1 MIPEKVKGH
10 AAFSAERAKS
20 PAKREISRE
29 KEKCYMS
36 LLSIYSGSACAWI
49 ISEINRDTMGELQ
62 VVIPKAASTLLYP
75 MVRPLTV
82 RLGSLLLRIYSAFSF
97 VLFSALYFLKT
108 ANIQELNVLLFAEYL
123 LLCGIA
129 ELSLWGV
136 RGVREKRIWRVWIVT
151 ILASVIA
158 LGMFLVLYA
167 FC

>member
-1 MIPEKVKGH
+1 
-10 AAFSAERAKS
+10 
-20 PAKREISRE
+20 
-29 KEKCYMS
+29 MS

-136 RGVREKRIWRVWIVT
+136 RGVREKRIWRVWIV
-151 ILASVIA
+151 IYRSAAVIFIGFA
-158 LGMFLVLYA
+158 IVSFA
-167 FC
+167 FPFVF

>member
-1 MIPEKVKGH
+1 
-10 AAFSAERAKS
+10 
-20 PAKREISRE
+20 
-29 KEKCYMS
+29 MS

-136 RGVREKRIWRVWIVT
+136 RGVREKRILRVWIVT